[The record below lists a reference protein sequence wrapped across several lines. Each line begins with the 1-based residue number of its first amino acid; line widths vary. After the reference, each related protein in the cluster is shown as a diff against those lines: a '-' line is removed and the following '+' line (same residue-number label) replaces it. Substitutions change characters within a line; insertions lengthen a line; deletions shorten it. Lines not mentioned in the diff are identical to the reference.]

1 MIKLYDLLLEAT
13 QGKPKAIFLAG
24 PAGSGKSYIS
34 KKIIPSS
41 FTTIN
46 VDDTYEEL
54 LKKAGIGLKQK
65 DFGVDQNTIAGK
77 LMAQARKDTQDKFN
91 DRITKKQNVV
101 IDSVGA
107 ASGPVQKKKEELEA
121 LGYECIMIMIYV
133 NPLTSL
139 ERNKQRDRS
148 LMPGIVLKSWHGVN
162 ANINA
167 YKNIFGD
174 NFHIINNDPNVSN
187 KFSRDQVEPYFK
199 DSNPNAGKKKSPEE
213 LAKSN
218 AEKDKMYKEIEA
230 MVKTLPKFDTID
242 SVKATINNF
251 IK

>member
-24 PAGSGKSYIS
+24 PAGSGKSFIS

-41 FTTIN
+41 YTTIN

-65 DFGVDQNTIAGK
+65 DFGLDQNTAAGK

-91 DRITKKQNVV
+91 DKISKKQNVV
-101 IDSVGA
+101 IDSVAA
-107 ASGPVQKKKEELEA
+107 ASAPVQKKKSELEA
-121 LGYECIMIMIYV
+121 LGYECIMVMIYV

-148 LMPGIVLKSWHGVN
+148 LLPGIVLRTWHSVN
-162 ANINA
+162 TNINV
-167 YKNIFGD
+167 YRKMFGD
-174 NFHIINNDPNVSN
+174 KFYIINNDPNIDAE
-187 KFSRDQVEPYFK
+187 FSKEKIEPYLK
-199 DSNPNAGKKKSPEE
+199 DSNPNAGKQKSPEE
-213 LAKSN
+213 IAKSK
-218 AEKDKMYKEIEA
+218 AEKDKINKEIEA
-230 MVKTLPKFDTID
+230 MVKTLPKFDSID
-242 SVKATINNF
+242 SVKAIINT
-251 IK
+251 K